1 MARNRNLWYKTRY
14 MNKDALLASGIGF
27 GIGLLITG
35 AILLGPTL
43 VTQVTTRRPTP
54 TGDVQSGTQQ
64 ALGANTNNGTPSTA
78 ITIDSP
84 SPESI
89 ITQENVEVAGKA
101 PEGSIIV
108 IAGEVDETVL
118 TVDSTGTFKGAIA
131 LKEGK
136 NEISVSGILNG
147 NPTVQKQVVFYT
159 P

>member
-43 VTQVTTRRPTP
+43 VTQLTTRRPTP
-54 TGDVQSGTQQ
+54 TGDAQSGTQQ
-64 ALGANTNNGTPSTA
+64 ALGANTNNGTSSTTV
-78 ITIDSP
+78 TIDSP

-89 ITQENVEVAGKA
+89 MTQDSVEVSGKA
-101 PEGSIIV
+101 PEGSVIV
-108 IAGEVDETVL
+108 IAGDVDETAL
-118 TVDSTGTFKGAIA
+118 TVDSTGTYKGTIA

-147 NPTVQKQVVFYT
+147 NPTVQKQIIFYT